1 MLAKLVVPNYLAE
14 VERGILLKIDA
25 MSWNCPQHI
34 PLKYS
39 EAEVAAKT
47 APLKAKIK
55 ELETKLAELT
65 PNS

>member
-1 MLAKLVVPNYLAE
+1 
-14 VERGILLKIDA
+14 

-39 EAEVAAKT
+39 EAEVAAYI

-55 ELETKLAELT
+55 ELETKLAQFT
-65 PNS
+65 QN